1 MAYYLRQDKKKK
13 GTYLQMYESY
23 WDKEKKQ
30 PRSRN
35 IESFGYVSDLI
46 SDEIPDPVSYYQKYV
61 EKKNREHAD
70 SVADKTRPRAFT
82 VQLEKNIGHFLV
94 ASLLSELNVRETID
108 ILASQKRFRFDLY
121 DMIAQLIYARILYP
135 CSKSKTASTVFPRL
149 YHGVPI
155 SEDQVYDGCAFIG
168 ESYKKYIELFN
179 HCYEDHYKRDF
190 SSTFFDCTNYYFEID
205 LPKDD
210 KQKGPSK
217 ENRHEPI
224 IGQALL
230 LDADLVPLAMQ
241 MYPGNESEKPYIRKI
256 IQEMKERYKVDGK
269 TVQVADKGLNCARN
283 IYAAV
288 VEAKDGYIFSKSVH
302 GKGLSEKEKQWLL
315 LENDTNVYTDYRDKN
330 GKLLFRLKSCVD
342 TFSYK
347 FKETDR
353 ETGEEKE
360 TSFCVK
366 EKSIVSYNPSLAQKQ
381 KAEIMKMVDK
391 AANYTTYKKLARE
404 DLGDSVKYIQFT
416 DTDKNGK
423 IQKPAVEIN
432 QAKIDEDLKYAGY
445 NLLVTSELDMEPL
458 QVYRTYH
465 NLWKIEESFRIT
477 KSYLDARPVYE
488 KKKETIYGHFLICYL
503 SLFLLRI
510 LEIKCF
516 KNEIN
521 SYDLVNFMRDFRVV
535 DKGDGTYI
543 NISQNQNVNEK
554 IKKLIGLT
562 NLDALYLTEKEI
574 ENIFEFTMLI
584 DS

>member
-347 FKETDR
+347 FKETDP

-366 EKSIVSYNPSLAQKQ
+366 EKRIVSYNPSLAQKQ

-458 QVYRTYH
+458 QVYCTYH

-488 KKKETIYGHFLICYL
+488 KKKETIYGNVIK
-503 SLFLLRI
+503 LR
-510 LEIKCF
+510 
-516 KNEIN
+516 
-521 SYDLVNFMRDFRVV
+521 
-535 DKGDGTYI
+535 
-543 NISQNQNVNEK
+543 
-554 IKKLIGLT
+554 
-562 NLDALYLTEKEI
+562 
-574 ENIFEFTMLI
+574 
-584 DS
+584 

>member
-61 EKKNREHAD
+61 ANKNREHAD
-70 SVADKTRPRAFT
+70 SVADETRPRAFT
-82 VQLEKNIGHFLV
+82 VQPEKNIGYFLV
-94 ASLLSELNVRETID
+94 SSLLSELNVRETID
-108 ILASQKRFRFDLY
+108 ILASQKRFQFDLY
-121 DMIAQLIYARILYP
+121 DMIVQLIYARILYP
-135 CSKSKTASTVFPRL
+135 CSKSKTASTVFPYL

-155 SEDQVYDGCAFIG
+155 SEDQIYDGCAFIG

-179 HCYEDHYKRDF
+179 HCYEEHYKRDF
-190 SSTFFDCTNYYFEID
+190 SSIFFDCTNYYFEIE
-205 LPKDD
+205 LPKED
-210 KQKGPSK
+210 KQKGSSK

-256 IQEMKERYKVDGK
+256 IQEMKERYKVAGK

-288 VEAKDGYIFSKSVH
+288 VEAQDGYIFSKSVH

-315 LENDTNVYTDYRDKN
+315 LENDANVYTDYRDKS

-347 FKETDR
+347 FKEIDP

-366 EKSIVSYNPSLAQKQ
+366 EKRIVSYNPSLARKQ

-391 AANYTTYKKLARE
+391 AANYTTYKKMAR
-404 DLGDSVKYIQFT
+404 
-416 DTDKNGK
+416 
-423 IQKPAVEIN
+423 
-432 QAKIDEDLKYAGY
+432 EDLKYAGY

-458 QVYRTYH
+458 QVYHTYH

-477 KSYLDARPVYE
+477 KSYLDARPVYVQ
-488 KKKETIYGHFLICYL
+488 KKETIYGHFLICYL

-521 SYDLVNFMRDFRVV
+521 SYDLVNFMRDFKVV

-543 NISQNQNVNEK
+543 NISQNQSVNEK
-554 IKKLIGLT
+554 IKRLTGLT

>member
-1 MAYYLRQDKKKK
+1 
-13 GTYLQMYESY
+13 MYETY

-35 IESFGYVSDLI
+35 IESFGYVSKLI
-46 SDEIPDPVSYYQKYV
+46 SDEIPDPISFYKEYIKR
-61 EKKNREHAD
+61 KNNERAA
-70 SVADKTRPRAFT
+70 SVADETRPRAFT
-82 VQLEKNIGHFLV
+82 VPLEKNIGYFLV
-94 ASLLSELNVRETID
+94 SSLLSELNVKETID
-108 ILASQKRFRFDLY
+108 ILASQKRFQFNLY

-135 CSKSKTASTVFPRL
+135 CSKSKTVSTVFPHL
-149 YHGVPI
+149 YNGVSI

-179 HCYEDHYKRDF
+179 HCYEKHYKRDF
-190 SSTFFDCTNYYFEID
+190 SSVFFDCTNYYFEID
-205 LPKDD
+205 LPSGD

-217 ENRHEPI
+217 ENKHEPI

-256 IQEMKERYKVDGK
+256 IQEMKERYKVTGK

-288 VEAKDGYIFSKSVH
+288 VEADDGYVFSKSLH
-302 GKGLSEKEKQWLL
+302 GNGLSEKEKQWLL
-315 LENDTNVYTDYRDKN
+315 LENDANVYTDYRDEN

-347 FKETDR
+347 FKELVS
-353 ETGEEKE
+353 ETGKEKVI
-360 TSFCVK
+360 TFSVK
-366 EKSIVSYNPSLAQKQ
+366 EKRIVSYNPSLAQKQ
-381 KAEIMKMVDK
+381 KAEIMKMADK
-391 AANYTTYKKLARE
+391 AANYTTYKKMARE
-404 DLGDSVKYIQFT
+404 DLGDSAKYVQVIS
-416 DTDKNGK
+416 TDKSGK
-423 IQKPAVEIN
+423 TVKPVIEIN
-432 QAKIDEDLKYAGY
+432 QTKIDEDLKYAGY
-445 NLLVTSELDMEPL
+445 NLLVTSELNMNPL
-458 QVYRTYH
+458 QVYHTYH

-477 KSYLDARPVYE
+477 KSYLDARPVYVQ
-488 KKKETIYGHFLICYL
+488 KKETIYGHFLICYL
-503 SLFLLRI
+503 SLFLLRVM
-510 LEIKCF
+510 EIKCF
-516 KNEIN
+516 KNGIN

-543 NISQNQNVNEK
+543 NISQNQTVNEK

-574 ENIFEFTMLI
+574 ENIFEHAMLI
-584 DS
+584 DN

>member
-82 VQLEKNIGHFLV
+82 VQPEKNIGHFLV
-94 ASLLSELNVRETID
+94 ASLLSELNVKEMID
-108 ILASQKRFRFDLY
+108 ILASQKRFQFDLY

-168 ESYKKYIELFN
+168 ESYKKNIELFN

-205 LPKDD
+205 LPKEDT
-210 KQKGPSK
+210 QKGPSK
-217 ENRHEPI
+217 KNRHEPI

-256 IQEMKERYKVDGK
+256 IQEMKQRYKVDGK

-288 VEAKDGYIFSKSVH
+288 VETKDGYIFSKSVH

-315 LENDTNVYTDYRDKN
+315 LENDANVYTDYRDKN
-330 GKLLFRLKSCVD
+330 GNLLFRLKSCVD

-347 FKETDR
+347 FKETDP

-366 EKSIVSYNPSLAQKQ
+366 EKRIVSYTPSLAQKQ

-404 DLGDSVKYIQFT
+404 DL
-416 DTDKNGK
+416 
-423 IQKPAVEIN
+423 
-432 QAKIDEDLKYAGY
+432 KYAGY
-445 NLLVTSELDMEPL
+445 NLLVTSELDMDPL

-477 KSYLDARPVYE
+477 KSYLDARPVYVQ
-488 KKKETIYGHFLICYL
+488 KKRNNLWAF
-503 SLFLLRI
+503 FNLLP
-510 LEIKCF
+510 
-516 KNEIN
+516 
-521 SYDLVNFMRDFRVV
+521 
-535 DKGDGTYI
+535 
-543 NISQNQNVNEK
+543 
-554 IKKLIGLT
+554 
-562 NLDALYLTEKEI
+562 
-574 ENIFEFTMLI
+574 
-584 DS
+584 